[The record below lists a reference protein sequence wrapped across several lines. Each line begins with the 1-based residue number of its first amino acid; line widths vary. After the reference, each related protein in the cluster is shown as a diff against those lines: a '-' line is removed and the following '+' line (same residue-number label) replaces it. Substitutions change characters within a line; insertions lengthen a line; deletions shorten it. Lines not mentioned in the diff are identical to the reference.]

1 MTTDASVAGKPK
13 LGGLI
18 VAWLLFVAI
27 ETTTQSLFK
36 IAGEAL
42 DDRAGLGPLVQ
53 HAVSNPL
60 VWAAFASYFC
70 GFLVYMT
77 ILKDID
83 LGRAFPM
90 TAGMYV
96 STLAAAVI
104 LFHEHL
110 TPLRILGVVAI
121 LGGVGLLASDKDSP
135 GAPAPQ
141 NGGPTNG

>member
-1 MTTDASVAGKPK
+1 VTTDAPVAGKQK

-18 VAWLLFVAI
+18 VAWLLFVVI

-42 DDRAGLGPLVQ
+42 DDRAGLGALVQ
-53 HAVSNPL
+53 HAVANPL

-96 STLAAAVI
+96 TTLAAAVI

-110 TPLRILGVVAI
+110 TALRILGVLAI
-121 LGGVGLLASDKDSP
+121 LGGVGLLASDKNSP
-135 GAPAPQ
+135 AGPALQ
-141 NGGPTNG
+141 A